1 MVVGS
6 NLMPK
11 GCSPMPSMSPIL
23 HGDQCPEPS
32 STPNSMPPVSLD
44 VDSLTTGGMKTICEI
59 DPSDND
65 RFLYGCALPGW
76 SNDES
81 YAFADLPLLL
91 NRPGPPFYAV
101 GKHRKDTQESSVCR
115 INPHDKSLFMYEGC
129 EGTITNYPIA
139 DIPTLITS
147 PGAPFYIPLKNKTSL
162 KPNSG
167 FEGSSFCREGHH
179 SAGMGSKHRDRSISA
194 SSCDEADEYSDFCAT
209 LNNASFRSL
218 ERMLGLPPT
227 DLAHDAPHFA
237 DEPDGFEG
245 FQTFPASP
253 GISAGEPIP
262 EVQEASFTGDDSFE
276 ISFQYPDDIISAS
289 QSDEIDGF
297 VGCSRPLSRCRNYG
311 DCMLQASAR
320 TSERSPGLPAT
331 AVLDRAR
338 PASKSDSFGD
348 PPFRRAVYGCF
359 GSKHSIPTVSS
370 GLDSHQHTP
379 HRRRNNGR
387 HPNGYHIPLS
397 DRILGTAESMS
408 SYFRTHNASRIDNG
422 TGLHRH
428 HSNLSHEQSEKEIKP
443 LSYRFCNDLSSPG
456 SWLPSPEEKEALL
469 ASCRC
474 SATDRALLPPRA
486 QGQKPTAANGRQ
498 ALYNF
503 HKNPVEAHHD
513 PVKTYAPHKMCFS
526 SVDMRGDGGMFAAP
540 PMKHGTYQR
549 ADLDEKFKDWR
560 FEARHEMAD
569 RGEDV
574 EKGHNAFLE
583 KGAYDAKD
591 HPSSYR
597 RKNRFIAKR
606 VLGKKIRSMV
616 FWIVVAIFGLG
627 MWLDSMHVTDLVDRG
642 VGNVEFGGGV
652 WGLRDQ
658 GEGVDVFPQLDPAAP
673 DLGELG
679 GGGLSGGKE

>member
-1 MVVGS
+1 
-6 NLMPK
+6 
-11 GCSPMPSMSPIL
+11 
-23 HGDQCPEPS
+23 
-32 STPNSMPPVSLD
+32 MPPVSLD
-44 VDSLTTGGMKTICEI
+44 VDSLYTGGMKTICEI
-59 DPSDND
+59 DPSDDN

-76 SNDES
+76 SNHES

-101 GKHRKDTQESSVCR
+101 GKYRKDTQESSFCR
-115 INPHDKSLFMYEGC
+115 INRHDKSLFMYQGW
-129 EGTITNYPIA
+129 EGTLTSYPIA

-147 PGAPFYIPLKNKTSL
+147 TGAPFYIPFKNKISL
-162 KPNSG
+162 ELDLG

-194 SSCDEADEYSDFCAT
+194 SSCDEADEYSDFCAN

-227 DLAHDAPHFA
+227 DFAHDTPHSV
-237 DEPDGFEG
+237 DEPGVLES
-245 FQTFPASP
+245 FQTFAASP
-253 GISAGEPIP
+253 GTSGCEPIP

-276 ISFQYPDDIISAS
+276 VSFQYPDDIVSAS
-289 QSDEIDGF
+289 QPDEIDGL
-297 VGCSRPLSRCRNYG
+297 VACSRPLSRCRNYG
-311 DCMLQASAR
+311 DCMLQASAG
-320 TSERSPGLPAT
+320 TSERSPGLPVT

-348 PPFRRAVYGCF
+348 PPFFPAVYGCF

-370 GLDSHQHTP
+370 GSDSHQHTP
-379 HRRRNNGR
+379 HRRNNGR
-387 HPNGYHIPLS
+387 HPNGYYTPLS

-428 HSNLSHEQSEKEIKP
+428 HSDLSHEQSEKEIKP

-456 SWLPSPEEKEALL
+456 SWLPSPDEKEALL
-469 ASCRC
+469 ASSRC
-474 SATDRALLPPRA
+474 SATDHALLSPRA
-486 QGQKPTAANGRQ
+486 QGQKPTAAANGQ
-498 ALYNF
+498 VLYGF
-503 HKNPVEAHHD
+503 QKNLIEAHHD
-513 PVKTYAPHKMCFS
+513 PVKTHAPHKMCFS

-540 PMKHGTYQR
+540 PMKYGTYQR
-549 ADLDEKFKDWR
+549 ADLDEKFKGWG

-574 EKGHNAFLE
+574 EKGYNTSLD
-583 KGAYDAKD
+583 KGAYDAKYK
-591 HPSSYR
+591 PSSYR
-597 RKNRFIAKR
+597 RKNRFLAKR
-606 VLGKKIRSMV
+606 VLGKKIRSMI

-642 VGNVEFGGGV
+642 VGNEEFGGGV
-652 WGLRDQ
+652 WGLRDG